1 MKLFKISLVMMMI
14 FTGMNVF
21 AAGEGETTVQ
31 GNCGAHINGSTL
43 TGEGGG
49 GTDSAPQTETG
60 DVRTNI

>member
-1 MKLFKISLVMMMI
+1 MMMI